1 MPELSFLAKLSAASR
16 AHDSILCVGLDPEPD
31 AIPESCGRGPQAA
44 IHFLERIVR
53 ATADQVCAYKPNL
66 AFYERYGAAGAEILS
81 ATLAAIPKDIP
92 VILDGKRGDVPNTAA
107 AYASAAFE
115 GYHADAATV
124 APYVGLDG
132 VAPFCAEGRY
142 ALVVARTSNPGAR
155 DLQDLDVGGRPLYER
170 VVTLCVERFPAERCG
185 FVVGATYPDEARRLR
200 SVAPDRLFLLP
211 GVGAQ
216 GGDLALA
223 IRAALDA
230 HGGGVLPSASR
241 SVIYAA
247 GPDDFERNAATAARS
262 LRESANAAR
271 SAAMSR

>member
-1 MPELSFLAKLSAASR
+1 MTASCVSASTRSLTRSR
-16 AHDSILCVGLDPEPD
+16 NRVVADRRRPSISSSG
-31 AIPESCGRGPQAA
+31 S
-44 IHFLERIVR
+44 
-53 ATADQVCAYKPNL
+53 
-66 AFYERYGAAGAEILS
+66 S
-81 ATLAAIPKDIP
+81 ARPRT
-92 VILDGKRGDVPNTAA
+92 R
-107 AYASAAFE
+107 S
-115 GYHADAATV
+115 
-124 APYVGLDG
+124 
-132 VAPFCAEGRY
+132 
-142 ALVVARTSNPGAR
+142 ARTSNPGAR

-170 VVTLCVERFPAERCG
+170 VVSLCVERFPAERCG

-216 GGDLALA
+216 GGELALA

-230 HGGGVLPSASR
+230 QGGGVLPSASR

>member
-1 MPELSFLAKLSAASR
+1 M
-16 AHDSILCVGLDPEPD
+16 
-31 AIPESCGRGPQAA
+31 
-44 IHFLERIVR
+44 
-53 ATADQVCAYKPNL
+53 
-66 AFYERYGAAGAEILS
+66 
-81 ATLAAIPKDIP
+81 
-92 VILDGKRGDVPNTAA
+92 
-107 AYASAAFE
+107 
-115 GYHADAATV
+115 
-124 APYVGLDG
+124 
-132 VAPFCAEGRY
+132 
-142 ALVVARTSNPGAR
+142 
-155 DLQDLDVGGRPLYER
+155 
-170 VVTLCVERFPAERCG
+170 TLCVERFPAERCG